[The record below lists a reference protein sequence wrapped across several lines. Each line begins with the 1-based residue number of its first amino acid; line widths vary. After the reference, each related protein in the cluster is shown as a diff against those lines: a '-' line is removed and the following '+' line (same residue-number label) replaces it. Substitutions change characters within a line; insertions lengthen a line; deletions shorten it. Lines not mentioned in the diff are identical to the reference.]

1 MKYLVKIPRLIS
13 FFILLLSLMASTC
26 EPDIP
31 EPPVTDGSSGGSG
44 SGSAVCSGSY
54 RSPVS
59 DVQLDSFCAA
69 AYAYRCLDGLALSSQ
84 QVQSVC
90 SIYNSIREPGTPDC
104 PYCKQ
109 SLTLINITMNHLTR
123 SYLVLLLLLISSAV
137 LAQDLIIKKDGTE
150 ISAKVVEV
158 EDLKVRYRRFD
169 QGTTGPVYSITKA
182 EIFMIRYEDGTKD
195 VFGATQP
202 STTTPA
208 QTSPPVSPVDQPL
221 QTTPTQ
227 TNTTSALTT
236 ASQNTYSSASSN
248 TTSSRFYISYAPGT
262 YAGLGVSMGGLTNK
276 GALYFTGRFSGNS
289 FGEVSIYEM
298 NDADGI
304 DDDFWIWEYTGNYQ
318 YRRGSFLLGY
328 MANMGGDLDG
338 TSIHGYFG
346 IGYGYANY
354 MYEYEQIGDSGTSYG
369 YEWIKYTDVSKSSV
383 EAEFGMLVD
392 LNGFNLSIGYS
403 TLAFSEGM
411 LTFGVGLSFKR

>member
-1 MKYLVKIPRLIS
+1 MNSFTRL
-13 FFILLLSLMASTC
+13 
-26 EPDIP
+26 
-31 EPPVTDGSSGGSG
+31 
-44 SGSAVCSGSY
+44 
-54 RSPVS
+54 
-59 DVQLDSFCAA
+59 
-69 AYAYRCLDGLALSSQ
+69 
-84 QVQSVC
+84 
-90 SIYNSIREPGTPDC
+90 
-104 PYCKQ
+104 
-109 SLTLINITMNHLTR
+109 
-123 SYLVLLLLLISSAV
+123 YLVLLLSLVSAAV
-137 LAQDLIIKKDGTE
+137 FAQDVIIKKDGTE

-158 EDLKVRYRRFD
+158 EDLKIKYRRFD
-169 QGTTGPVYSITKA
+169 QGTTGPIYSIAKTDV
-182 EIFMIRYEDGTKD
+182 FMIRYEDGTKD

-208 QTSPPVSPVDQPL
+208 PVPVEQPVQTAPA
-221 QTTPTQ
+221 Q
-227 TNTTSALTT
+227 TNTTTVLSAPPQ
-236 ASQNTYSSASSN
+236 STYSPISSN
-248 TTSSRFYISYAPGT
+248 TSSRFFISYAPGT

-276 GALYFTGRFSGNS
+276 GALYFTGRFSGSS

-304 DDDFWIWEYTGNYQ
+304 DDDFWIWEYSGNYQ
-318 YRRGSFLLGY
+318 YRRGSILLGY

>member
-1 MKYLVKIPRLIS
+1 M
-13 FFILLLSLMASTC
+13 
-26 EPDIP
+26 
-31 EPPVTDGSSGGSG
+31 
-44 SGSAVCSGSY
+44 
-54 RSPVS
+54 
-59 DVQLDSFCAA
+59 
-69 AYAYRCLDGLALSSQ
+69 
-84 QVQSVC
+84 
-90 SIYNSIREPGTPDC
+90 
-104 PYCKQ
+104 
-109 SLTLINITMNHLTR
+109 
-123 SYLVLLLLLISSAV
+123 
-137 LAQDLIIKKDGTE
+137 IIKKDGSE

-158 EDLKVRYRRFD
+158 EDLKIKYRRFD
-169 QGTTGPVYSITKA
+169 QGATGPIYSITKT
-182 EIFMIRYEDGTKD
+182 EVFMIRYEDGTKD
-195 VFGATQP
+195 VFGAAQP

-208 QTSPPVSPVDQPL
+208 QTS
-221 QTTPTQ
+221 TP
-227 TNTTSALTT
+227 TNTTEQPVPARANPVSVPAVTPQ
-236 ASQNTYSSASSN
+236 STYTSTSN
-248 TTSSRFYISYAPGT
+248 AATSSRFFISYAPGT
-262 YAGLGVSMGGLTNK
+262 YAGLGISMGGLTNK

-298 NDADGI
+298 TDADGI
-304 DDDFWIWEYTGNYQ
+304 DDDFWIWQYTGNYE

-328 MANMGGDLDG
+328 MANLGGDLDG

-346 IGYGYANY
+346 IGYGYAHY

>member
-1 MKYLVKIPRLIS
+1 
-13 FFILLLSLMASTC
+13 
-26 EPDIP
+26 
-31 EPPVTDGSSGGSG
+31 
-44 SGSAVCSGSY
+44 
-54 RSPVS
+54 
-59 DVQLDSFCAA
+59 
-69 AYAYRCLDGLALSSQ
+69 
-84 QVQSVC
+84 
-90 SIYNSIREPGTPDC
+90 
-104 PYCKQ
+104 
-109 SLTLINITMNHLTR
+109 MNHFTR
-123 SYLVLLLLLISSAV
+123 LYLLFTLLIISSVAI
-137 LAQDLIIKKDGTE
+137 AQDLIIKKDGSE

-158 EDLKVRYRRFD
+158 EDLKIKYRRFD
-169 QGTTGPVYSITKA
+169 QGATGPIYSITKT
-182 EIFMIRYEDGTKD
+182 EVFMIRYEDGTKD
-195 VFGATQP
+195 VFGAAQP

-208 QTSPPVSPVDQPL
+208 QTS
-221 QTTPTQ
+221 TP
-227 TNTTSALTT
+227 TNTTEQPVPARANPVSVSAVTPQ
-236 ASQNTYSSASSN
+236 STYTSTSN
-248 TTSSRFYISYAPGT
+248 AATSSRFFISYAPGT
-262 YAGLGVSMGGLTNK
+262 YAGLGISMGGLTNK

-298 NDADGI
+298 TDADGI
-304 DDDFWIWEYTGNYQ
+304 DDDFWIWQYTGNYE

-328 MANMGGDLDG
+328 MANLGGDLDG

-346 IGYGYANY
+346 IGYGYSNY